1 MKIRN
6 KKNFLTSLPEGVP
19 PPVHK
24 QKITQWLYF
33 AVVLFTLSC
42 VVYLIFD
49 YNIHYFGNGR
59 IEVDKISIS
68 SSHGGTIKTIH
79 VKTGQQLKSGDPI
92 ATIVKNSQCDKPI
105 SIDNSHIEKIRYD
118 IALKESRLRLLKQDL
133 QSINQADESFMVRR
147 ALEIGNSNQS
157 NSASLEKDQRKLNQ
171 AIALLKSETAI
182 QKQRLHKAKVEASS
196 ILMPD
201 ISCDHET
208 ITAPFN
214 SRVVM
219 LKRHSNEFTKKGD
232 TIVILANNNSSVNIN
247 AQFESKFQRFLKR
260 GAVLEVELADGWST
274 QGVITDIFSSVFD
287 DNKQIL
293 DKDPDKFR
301 IWAKLAPSNEASKQ
315 RWLDN
320 DLMGVNVRGSK

>member
-6 KKNFLTSLPEGVP
+6 RKNFLTSLPEGAP
-19 PPVHK
+19 PAVHK

-33 AVVLFTLSC
+33 AVILFTVSC
-42 VVYLIFD
+42 IVYLIFD

-59 IEVDKISIS
+59 IEVDKTSIS
-68 SSHGGTIKTIH
+68 SSHGGTIKTMH
-79 VKTGQQLKSGDPI
+79 VKTGQQLKFGDPI
-92 ATIVKNSQCDKPI
+92 ATIVKNSQCAKPI

-118 IALKESRLRLLKQDL
+118 IALKESRLRLLKKDL
-133 QSINQADESFMVRR
+133 QSINKADESFMVRR
-147 ALEIGNSNQS
+147 ALEIGNSNRS

-171 AIALLKSETAI
+171 EIELLKSETTI
-182 QKQRLHKAKVEASS
+182 QKQRLHNAKVEASS
-196 ILMPD
+196 IVMPD
-201 ISCDHET
+201 ISCDHEI
-208 ITAPFN
+208 ITAPFH

-232 TIVILANNNSSVNIN
+232 TIAILANSSSAVNIN
-247 AQFESKFQRFLKR
+247 AQFESKSQRYLKR

-287 DNKQIL
+287 DNKQFL
-293 DKDPDKFR
+293 NKDPDKLK
-301 IWAKLAPSNEASKQ
+301 IWAKLAPSNEASKK